1 MAKML
6 KLRIIYVVG
15 LAFLFFAAPHIGE
28 IPFALWGI
36 GFPAYFIRESFR
48 LRKQTRSQA
57 STSLSKEGSTGE
69 RATLARMRKRTSKV
83 DSSRK

>member
-1 MAKML
+1 M
-6 KLRIIYVVG
+6 VG
-15 LAFLFFAAPHIGE
+15 LAFLFLAAPHVGE

-48 LRKQTRSQA
+48 LRKQSRYQA
-57 STSLSKEGSTGE
+57 STSLSKEESTGE
-69 RATLARMRKRTSKV
+69 LNSTVSIRDGTSKV

>member
-1 MAKML
+1 M
-6 KLRIIYVVG
+6 VG
-15 LAFLFFAAPHIGE
+15 LAFLFLAAPHIGE

-48 LRKQTRSQA
+48 LRKQSRSQA
-57 STSLSKEGSTGE
+57 STTLSKEDSSGK
-69 RATLARMRKRTSKV
+69 RVTLARMREDTSKV

>member
-1 MAKML
+1 M
-6 KLRIIYVVG
+6 VG
-15 LAFLFFAAPHIGE
+15 LAFLFLAAPHIGE

-48 LRKQTRSQA
+48 LRKQSRSQA
-57 STSLSKEGSTGE
+57 STTLSKEDSSGK
-69 RATLARMRKRTSKV
+69 RVTLARMREATSKV

>member
-1 MAKML
+1 ML

-15 LAFLFFAAPHIGE
+15 LALLFLAAPHIGE

-48 LRKQTRSQA
+48 IRKQSRAQS
-57 STSLSKEGSTGE
+57 SIPLSKQELTGE
-69 RATLARMRKRTSKV
+69 GDSAVRMREETSKV
-83 DSSRK
+83 DSSSK

>member
-1 MAKML
+1 M
-6 KLRIIYVVG
+6 VG
-15 LAFLFFAAPHIGE
+15 LAFLFLAAPHIGE

-48 LRKQTRSQA
+48 LRKKSRSQV
-57 STSLSKEGSTGE
+57 STTLSKEDSSGE
-69 RATLARMRKRTSKV
+69 RATLARMREGNSKV

>member
-1 MAKML
+1 ML

-15 LAFLFFAAPHIGE
+15 LAFLFLAAPHVGE

-48 LRKQTRSQA
+48 LRKQSRAQS
-57 STSLSKEGSTGE
+57 SLPLSKQKLTGE
-69 RATLARMRKRTSKV
+69 GVSAVRMREETSKV
-83 DSSRK
+83 DSSSK

>member
-1 MAKML
+1 ML

-15 LAFLFFAAPHIGE
+15 LAFLFLAAPHVGE

-48 LRKQTRSQA
+48 LRKRSRAQ
-57 STSLSKEGSTGE
+57 SSIPLSKQELTGE
-69 RATLARMRKRTSKV
+69 GDSAVRTREETSKV
-83 DSSRK
+83 NSSSK

>member
-1 MAKML
+1 ML

-15 LAFLFFAAPHIGE
+15 LAFLFLAAPHVGE

-48 LRKQTRSQA
+48 LRKQSRAQS
-57 STSLSKEGSTGE
+57 SLPPSKQKLTGE
-69 RATLARMRKRTSKV
+69 GVIAVRTREETSKV
-83 DSSRK
+83 DSSSE